1 MFFFFSNRL
10 GCLSSLAISAVIT
23 LVLLV
28 LLGWIRI

>member
-1 MFFFFSNRL
+1 MFFVFSNRL

-28 LLGWIRI
+28 LLGGIRL